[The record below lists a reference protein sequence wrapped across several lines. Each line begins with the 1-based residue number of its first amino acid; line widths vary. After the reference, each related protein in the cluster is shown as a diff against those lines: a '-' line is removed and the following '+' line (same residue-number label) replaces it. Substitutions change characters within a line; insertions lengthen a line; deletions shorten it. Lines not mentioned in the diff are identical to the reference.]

1 MKIQFDIRLILLFSL
16 FFLNSISA
24 QNEKINEIL
33 IKSLNAHGGENLNK
47 IKKIKYLK
55 TTFTYDDLGNVKK
68 QIKQIIT
75 HKFDPYKTEI
85 ESNNKTL
92 KSDGIITE
100 IIENG
105 KIVSDFES
113 LNKAKSTINGAFYVF
128 WQPMKLKDDG
138 TIIKYMG
145 ATTLPNK
152 KKVYSLEVSYL
163 SGSDTWNFY
172 FDSNSYL
179 LVASEV
185 NHNNKVSLIYTTGF
199 NTTDNGIFHHK
210 RESYK
215 LTENRSKLSIQAS
228 YIYNILDVV
237 KE

>member
-16 FFLNSISA
+16 FFFNSISA

-55 TTFTYDDLGNVKK
+55 TTFTYDDLGNLKK
-68 QIKQIIT
+68 EIKQIIT

-100 IIENG
+100 ILENG
-105 KIVSDFES
+105 EIVKDFKS
-113 LNKAKSTINGAFYVF
+113 LNKAKSKINGAFYVF
-128 WQPMKLKDDG
+128 WQPMKLKDAG

-145 ATTLPNK
+145 VSTLPNK
-152 KKVYSLEVSYL
+152 KRVFSLEVSYRD
-163 SGSDTWNFY
+163 GTDTWNFY
-172 FDSNSYL
+172 FDTNSYL
-179 LVASEV
+179 LVGTEV
-185 NHNNKVSLIYTTGF
+185 NHNNKVSLIYTTDF
-199 NTTDNGIFHHK
+199 NRTESGVFHHK
-210 RESYK
+210 RESYIVS
-215 LTENRSKLSIQAS
+215 ENRSKLRIQAS
-228 YIYNILDVV
+228 YVYDILDVV
-237 KE
+237 KK